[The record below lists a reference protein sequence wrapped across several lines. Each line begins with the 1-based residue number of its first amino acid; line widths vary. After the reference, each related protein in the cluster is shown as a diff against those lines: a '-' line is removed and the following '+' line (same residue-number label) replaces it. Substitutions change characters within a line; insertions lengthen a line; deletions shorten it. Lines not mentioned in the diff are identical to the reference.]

1 MTLIPVFIRVRY
13 FTDEQKKPQ
22 KNTHSVFVNGAV
34 KEHKK
39 NTCMHLE
46 ISYIDM
52 LWKLNYLFIVFLNY
66 FSIQNPPKKKI

>member
-39 NTCMHLE
+39 NTCALE
-46 ISYIDM
+46 QSVHVNGASEQSVYVNGA
-52 LWKLNYLFIVFLNY
+52 LEQSVYVNGVLN
-66 FSIQNPPKKKI
+66 